1 MVGNAQMAMADGVE
15 AADIRGTISY
25 GRFKEYVMDHKIDA
39 VRVSDDGREGFY
51 HTIANTSGS
60 VNLAPDPDLLKFLT
74 ENKIDLSVA
83 HTVPNQFAALV
94 PGIIGALLLVGLYGL
109 FS

>member
-1 MVGNAQMAMADGVE
+1 MAMADNGVD

-25 GRFKEYVMDHKIDA
+25 GRFKEYIMDHKIDA

-51 HTIANTSGS
+51 HTIAGTTGS

>member
-1 MVGNAQMAMADGVE
+1 
-15 AADIRGTISY
+15 
-25 GRFKEYVMDHKIDA
+25 MDHKIDA

-51 HTIANTSGS
+51 HTIAGTSGS

-83 HTVPNQFAALV
+83 H
-94 PGIIGALLLVGLYGL
+94 
-109 FS
+109 